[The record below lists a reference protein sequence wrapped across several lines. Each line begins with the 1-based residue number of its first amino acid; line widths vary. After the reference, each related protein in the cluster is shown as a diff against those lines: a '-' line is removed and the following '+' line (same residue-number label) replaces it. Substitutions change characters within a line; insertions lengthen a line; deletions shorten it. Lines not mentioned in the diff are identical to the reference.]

1 MLSTRDP
8 PQKKRHT
15 VDESKE
21 TEKKFSCK
29 WEKKNSAG
37 VATLISNKIDFVMKA
52 ITRDKRGQYIIVK
65 VSIQQEDIALVNI

>member
-8 PQKKRHT
+8 PQNKRHT
-15 VDESKE
+15 VDESKGIE
-21 TEKKFSCK
+21 MIFSCK
-29 WEKKNSAG
+29 WEKNSAG

-65 VSIQQEDIALVNI
+65 VSIQPEDITLVNI